1 MDHFQVFSAN
11 QTNMLLHFIHSPWRA
26 EFDFSLIAKKYI
38 IDSFLSDI
46 ECLLALC

>member
-26 EFDFSLIAKKYI
+26 EFDFSAIAKN
-38 IDSFLSDI
+38 SNI